1 MNKTIEE
8 LKAKADQIRSSK
20 SSWANTTDGS
30 YEMAL
35 HEAGY
40 WKLLK
45 EIEDLE
51 KDLPMSDCDKDNLI
65 FKIVIASLAKKSV
78 KDLEDFYM
86 EQMTDR
92 YSDWHPHELVEVLK

>member
-1 MNKTIEE
+1 MRKPIEE
-8 LKAKADQIRSSK
+8 LKAKADQIISSK